1 MMMAT
6 ALALLPVV
14 FVVIMATL
22 ELRPWWRQL
31 KQIRALPEPPRSASL
46 P

>member
-6 ALALLPVV
+6 ALALLPVL
-14 FVVIMATL
+14 FVAIMATR

-31 KQIRALPEPPRSASL
+31 KQIRALPEPPRRLLL